1 MGLQRG
7 RWARESLAPLTL
19 LLGCLAVAVGVAVG
33 PSEAAPAQTNPPTQP
48 STFFGTVT
56 APDGEVA
63 GGLDV
68 VAYIGDAVCSQEE
81 PQQTIRTGEDGEAV
95 TNYRVDVLS
104 AQEKE
109 GCGADET
116 LVRFKIGD
124 RFAQETGIWRGQP
137 QELNL
142 TLPAG
147 PTEPEE
153 TPEGTETTVPE
164 EPVEPEE
171 TPEGTETTVA
181 EEPVEPE
188 ESPEATETT
197 VPEEPEESP
206 EATETTETVE
216 PEASPEPTEAAAAT
230 EVAAEET
237 PEATEAPEATEE
249 PAATATPAP
258 TATEAPEPTE
268 APAATE
274 PPAATEAAT
283 PAETPAPAATEP
295 ESDGGTD
302 GALVVIIVL
311 AVVAGLAAA
320 GVVVFY
326 WLGRPPGTSARTEYV
341 IGVGPATRSTSIRD
355 SMGTSVR
362 DLLNRLQRRR

>member
-33 PSEAAPAQTNPPTQP
+33 PSEAAQAQPTPP
-48 STFFGTVT
+48 SRFDGTVT
-56 APDGEVA
+56 APDREVA
-63 GGLDV
+63 GGLEV
-68 VAYIGDAVCSQEE
+68 LAYIGDTVCSQDTPE
-81 PQQTIRTGEDGEAV
+81 QTIRTGEDGEAV

-104 AQEKE
+104 TNQKE
-109 GCGADET
+109 GCGVEGAV
-116 LVRFKIGD
+116 VRFKIGD
-124 RFAQETGIWRGQP
+124 QFANETRSWLDEP

-171 TPEGTETTVA
+171 TPSGTETTVP

-216 PEASPEPTEAAAAT
+216 PEASPEPTEAGAAT

-237 PEATEAPEATEE
+237 PVATEAPAATEE

-326 WLGRPPGTSARTEYV
+326 WLGRPPGTAARTEYV
-341 IGVGPATRSTSIRD
+341 IGAGPASRSTSIRN
-355 SMGTSVR
+355 SMGTSIR

>member
-1 MGLQRG
+1 MGLQRW
-7 RWARESLAPLTL
+7 RWAGKSLVPLTL
-19 LLGCLAVAVGVAVG
+19 LLGCLLLAVGVAVG
-33 PSEAAPAQTNPPTQP
+33 PGEPAPAQTNPPTQP
-48 STFFGTVT
+48 SPFFGTVT
-56 APDGEVA
+56 AHGGEVA

-68 VAYIGDAVCSQEE
+68 VAYIGDTVCSQEE

-95 TNYRVDVLS
+95 TSYRVDVLS
-104 AQEKE
+104 AQDRE

-124 RFAQETGIWRGQP
+124 RFAQETGIWRGRP

-147 PTEPEE
+147 PSEPEE
-153 TPEGTETTVPE
+153 TPEATETTVPE
-164 EPVEPEE
+164 GPVEPEE
-171 TPEGTETTVA
+171 TPEGTETGEP

-197 VPEEPEESP
+197 
-206 EATETTETVE
+206 ETGE
-216 PEASPEPTEAAAAT
+216 PEASPEPTEAPAAT

-237 PEATEAPEATEE
+237 PVATETPEATEE

-258 TATEAPEPTE
+258 AATATP

-274 PPAATEAAT
+274 PPATATEAPT
-283 PAETPAPAATEP
+283 PTETPAPPAAEQ

-326 WLGRPPGTSARTEYV
+326 WLGQPPGTPARTEYV
-341 IGVGPATRSTSIRD
+341 IGGGPATRGTSIPASIR
-355 SMGTSVR
+355 TSIG
-362 DLLNRLQRRR
+362 DFLNRLQRRR

>member
-7 RWARESLAPLTL
+7 RRARESLAPLAL

-56 APDGEVA
+56 APDREVA

-68 VAYIGDAVCSQEE
+68 VAYIGDTVCSQDTPE
-81 PQQTIRTGEDGEAV
+81 QTIPTGEDGEAV

-104 AQEKE
+104 THQKE
-109 GCGADET
+109 GCGVEGAV
-116 LVRFKIGD
+116 VRFKIGD
-124 RFAQETGIWRGQP
+124 QFANETGSWLDEP

-153 TPEGTETTVPE
+153 TPEGTETTVP
-164 EPVEPEE
+164 
-171 TPEGTETTVA
+171 

-216 PEASPEPTEAAAAT
+216 PEASPEPTEAGAAT

-237 PEATEAPEATEE
+237 PVATEAPAATEE

-326 WLGRPPGTSARTEYV
+326 WLGRPPGTAARTEYV
-341 IGVGPATRSTSIRD
+341 IGAGPASRSTSIRN
-355 SMGTSVR
+355 SMGTSIR

>member
-7 RWARESLAPLTL
+7 RWARRSLAPLTL

-48 STFFGTVT
+48 STFLGTVT

-95 TNYRVDVLS
+95 TSYRVDVLS

-124 RFAQETGIWRGQP
+124 RFAQETRIWRGQP

-171 TPEGTETTVA
+171 
-181 EEPVEPE
+181 
-188 ESPEATETT
+188 SPEATETT
-197 VPEEPEESP
+197 VPEEPVESP

-274 PPAATEAAT
+274 P
-283 PAETPAPAATEP
+283 

-326 WLGRPPGTSARTEYV
+326 WLGRPPGTAARTEYV
-341 IGVGPATRSTSIRD
+341 IGVGPATRSTSIRN
-355 SMGTSVR
+355 SMGTSIR